1 MNKSNL
7 ELLEEFKKIEQ
18 QIIDCLKLS
27 EISFDENSNR
37 NIVIDDLKTYISKV
51 KDIEKLFDEYENIA
65 KKISKIAS
73 DDAKN
78 HTVAEAVVDMREEP
92 KDVKTEIIDI
102 DNNVVIK
109 KKKKKI
115 TGVSKEF

>member
-1 MNKSNL
+1 MSKSNL

-18 QIIDCLKLS
+18 QIIDCLKSS
-27 EISFDENSNR
+27 EISFDENSSR
-37 NIVIDDLKTYISKV
+37 KNIMTDLKSYISKV
-51 KDIEKLFDEYENIA
+51 KDAEKLFDEYEKIA
-65 KKISKIAS
+65 KKLSKVAS

-78 HTVAEAVVDMREEP
+78 HTVVEAVVDMREEP
-92 KDVKTEIIDI
+92 EEIKTEIIDI